1 MLESFLA
8 KYGYI
13 AILLGTAFEGETIMI
28 MGGFSAHRGYLELLP
43 WVVLAG
49 FVGNFIQN
57 LIYFIL
63 GRRYGNRMMEKHPD
77 WKPRLQQVHSWLAR
91 YRSALIIGMR
101 FVPGFR
107 MLGGVAIGM
116 SDVSSFR
123 FAVLNLIGAMLWAVV
138 IGILGYLCGHVL
150 ELIMGDIKH
159 LEVPILVGIAVDR
172 RPVVFLSPPSAPQ
185 GTGKH
190 EFIEAIKESH
200 HENSH
205 KTVFLY
211 HRCGAHG
218 GFDEWTTGD
227 SGRGR

>member
-49 FVGNFIQN
+49 FAGNFIQN

-77 WKPRLQQVHSWLAR
+77 WKPRLQQVSGWLQR
-91 YRSALIIGMR
+91 FQSALIIGLR

-107 MLGGVAIGM
+107 VIGGVAIGM
-116 SDVSSFR
+116 SDVSLLR
-123 FAVLNLIGAMLWAVV
+123 FAVFNIIGAMLWAVV
-138 IGILGYLCGHVL
+138 IGVLGYLCGHVL

-159 LEVPILVGIAVDR
+159 LEVPIFVGIAV
-172 RPVVFLSPPSAPQ
+172 VGGLVFLLYRRRR
-185 GTGKH
+185 GKV
-190 EFIEAIKESH
+190 AANM
-200 HENSH
+200 NS
-205 KTVFLY
+205 
-211 HRCGAHG
+211 
-218 GFDEWTTGD
+218 
-227 SGRGR
+227 

>member
-49 FVGNFIQN
+49 FAGNFIQN

-77 WKPRLQQVHSWLAR
+77 WKPRLQQVSGWLQR
-91 YRSALIIGMR
+91 FQSSLIIGLR

-107 MLGGVAIGM
+107 VIGGVAIGM
-116 SDVSSFR
+116 SDVSSGR
-123 FAVLNLIGAMLWAVV
+123 FAVLNLIGAVLWAVV
-138 IGILGYLCGHVL
+138 IGVLGYLCGHVL
-150 ELIMGDIKH
+150 ELIMGDIKQ
-159 LEVPILVGIAVDR
+159 LEVPILAGIAVVGGLLFLVHRQR
-172 RPVVFLSPPSAPQ
+172 RSKVAVTQAAQ
-185 GTGKH
+185 
-190 EFIEAIKESH
+190 
-200 HENSH
+200 
-205 KTVFLY
+205 
-211 HRCGAHG
+211 
-218 GFDEWTTGD
+218 
-227 SGRGR
+227 